1 MALSQWVLA
10 VGMGFA
16 VLVGLIV
23 LVVWLVAMLTGET
36 F

>member
-1 MALSQWVLA
+1 